1 MNGWA
6 RWLVR
11 LAGACFLVSFLL
23 PAARLG
29 PSGDRPAIGFMAA
42 VMSAF
47 VLPLALKGLAAGWKG
62 SGDPYALAAG
72 VYFTLAWM
80 ANLAMLYVLLA
91 AAKGGE
97 RRQRRAA
104 RLSKAAALL
113 VWGALLVDY
122 RRLYDALDL
131 AQGEAVELYA
141 GYSLWAFSFVLAA
154 ASFILRDR
162 GR

>member
-1 MNGWA
+1 MNRWA

-23 PAARLG
+23 PAVRLG
-29 PSGDRPAIGFMAA
+29 PPGDRPGIGFMAA
-42 VMSAF
+42 ILSAYL
-47 VLPLALKGLAAGWKG
+47 LPMAIQGLASGREAA
-62 SGDPYALAAG
+62 GDPYALAAG

-91 AAKGGE
+91 AAKGDE
-97 RRQRRAA
+97 RRRRRAA

-113 VWGALLVDY
+113 VWGALFVDY

-141 GYSLWAFSFVLAA
+141 GYYLWAFSFVLAA